1 MPNPKSPK
9 DVEDKTGV
17 TEAININA
25 DPPATT
31 GKDTENCIKRNTLSY
46 MLLPKDINKERNF
59 VLDIVTF
66 LFHKSTASQTSWREY
81 FKHIH

>member
-1 MPNPKSPK
+1 MKKSVKMIGLIIWNLPNPKSPK

-31 GKDTENCIKRNTLSY
+31 GKDTENYI
-46 MLLPKDINKERNF
+46 
-59 VLDIVTF
+59 
-66 LFHKSTASQTSWREY
+66 
-81 FKHIH
+81 